1 MGGGALTLPEAP
13 EAGDFPFDHV
23 LRRTVVLPE
32 HRVLFL
38 PVPKAGCT
46 TILHILAD
54 LAGLSADAF
63 ESSATAEVTA
73 STAVHDMTRWGEA
86 HSLGS
91 LEPDERAAILAARDW
106 FRFTVVRDPGP
117 RLWSAW
123 QSKLLLREPRFV
135 ELFGDRAW
143 FPHIPEH
150 ADDLVED
157 FRRFVA
163 ALGEPDARDAHWCV
177 QSDLVDLLPLN
188 HVGRTEAMAETIAAL
203 KAHVGRLGLA
213 DRVDAANRA
222 LISSPPG
229 LYDATAAKA
238 VARHYGADYEA
249 FGYTAP
255 KASRASRAGWTAGV
269 EVLLPAIRSLI
280 ERHDRIGQLSRIAQ
294 SRRVQEPAAPPKRQA
309 DAAPSNLEGLDDFAV
324 NWGWDQGPL
333 QEGFTAVV
341 RVKNESRALPWVLPP
356 LLRAVSRVV
365 LVDNGSTDGTPDL
378 AEEIAQT
385 NGLGE
390 RLHVASYP
398 FAVSRCGPE
407 HLATPPSSVHSLT
420 YFYNWAF
427 SHVRTTY
434 ALKWDGDMIVTEP
447 GVIALQSLAWQLASR
462 QTIVTMNRHALYVA
476 DDSVAYLD
484 LGITNREPWG
494 WPNGPQFTHAK
505 ALDWE
510 LTVWPSETPTMRLP
524 DWSCLEL
531 KFLDADEFAHW
542 SEDVDFENT
551 LRARRK
557 RREQEMFRA
566 LATGAE
572 LPDGV
577 VRIDAPADTHVIGY
591 TRDTW
596 LPEHRPT
603 LGAIIRETRQRN
615 RLAAAGR

>member
-1 MGGGALTLPEAP
+1 MGGAALTLPDAP
-13 EAGDFPFDHV
+13 EAGNFPFDHV
-23 LRRTVVLPE
+23 LRRTVVLPAQ
-32 HRVLFL
+32 RVLFL

-63 ESSATAEVTA
+63 DSSATAEVTPG
-73 STAVHDMTRWGEA
+73 TAVHDMTRWGEA
-86 HSLGS
+86 HTLGS
-91 LEPDERAAILAARDW
+91 LEPDEREAILAADDW

-123 QSKLLLREPRFV
+123 QSKLLLREPRFT
-135 ELFGDRAW
+135 ELFGDRSW
-143 FPHIPEH
+143 FPRIPES
-150 ADDLVED
+150 ADDLVAD
-157 FRRFVA
+157 FRRFVT
-163 ALGEPDARDAHWCV
+163 ALDEPDSRDVHWCV
-177 QSDLVDLLPLN
+177 QSDLVDLIPFD
-188 HVGRTEAMAETIAAL
+188 HVGRTETMADTIAAL
-203 KAHVGRLGLA
+203 GAHVGSTGLG
-213 DRVDAANRA
+213 DRMGAANRT
-222 LISSPPG
+222 LIAQPPG
-229 LYDATAAKA
+229 LYDAATAKA
-238 VARHYGADYEA
+238 VARHYERDYAA
-249 FGYTAP
+249 FGYTPP
-255 KASRASRAGWTAGV
+255 KSSRASRAEWAAGV
-269 EVLLPAIRSLI
+269 KVLLPAIRSLI

-294 SRRVQEPAAPPKRQA
+294 SRRVDEPTVAPKRSSDSA
-309 DAAPSNLEGLDDFAV
+309 VSNLEGLDDFAV
-324 NWGWDQGPL
+324 DWGWEHGPL
-333 QEGFTAVV
+333 EEGFTAVV

-356 LLRAVSRVV
+356 LLRAVNRVV

-378 AEEIAQT
+378 AESIAKES
-385 NGLGE
+385 GLGE
-390 RLHVASYP
+390 RLYVASYP

-427 SHVRTTY
+427 SHVRTSY

-476 DDSVAYLD
+476 DEHLAYLD

-542 SEDVDFENT
+542 SDDVDFENT

-566 LATGAE
+566 LALGGE

-577 VRIDAPADTHVIGY
+577 VRIDAPADTHVIAY

-603 LGAIIRETRQRN
+603 LGAIIRETRMRN
-615 RLAAAGR
+615 RLAAAAR